1 MSWCSGCIVTGRTTS
16 AKSVVSVRRC
26 SSTTVKR
33 SSRARP
39 RRTRTWFGL
48 LAAGFAL
55 KTTIAAIGGSA
66 VSVSAS
72 PSRDMLTVRAG
83 GAGRSGGETT
93 LATGNGKW
101 SLVSDSAPPP
111 TCRQSPVTAGMAR
124 TARMAAPAP
133 PCRCMPSPSRIA
145 VGLVLGQP
153 PAERADD
160 VDVEPADLRRPL
172 DGPLGEPRLELRPP
186 DRVALEPVDV
196 GRALVEH
203 RAHEPQRE
211 RGIGPRQ
218 RRDVLV
224 AAGGRLGPDRIDG
237 DEVGPA
243 STGLEQELPHVH
255 VRVEGVRPPEDHELR
270 VDHVLGVVADSGAE
284 RRVARGMGGCGA
296 EVRVQLRGAEVA
308 EQPRPE
314 RPALDVPHRAR
325 VVVREDRLG
334 PVALDGALEALRR
347 EPQRLLPRDLLETAL
362 ALAPDAAQRM
372 QEAVRRV
379 DGVEVAVDLAA
390 QRAAVNGWSRSPAA
404 RLPVR
409 CRPPRSAT
417 SRCPGNRAGRIR
429 APPWPPCGDG
439 SRAAWGNHGSERG
452 GTHGSP
458 TTPSLRY
465 TRFSR

>member
-111 TCRQSPVTAGMAR
+111 TWRQSPVTAGMAR
-124 TARMAAPAP
+124 TARMAAPGAAVALQAEP
-133 PCRCMPSPSRIA
+133 EPDRRRSR
-145 VGLVLGQP
+145 VGEP

-160 VDVEPADLRRPL
+160 LDVEPAHLRGPL
-172 DGPLGEPRLELRPP
+172 DGPLGEPRLELRPS
-186 DRVALEPVDV
+186 DRVALEPVAV
-196 GRALVEH
+196 GFALVED
-203 RAHEPQRE
+203 RSHEPERE

-224 AAGGRLGPDRIDG
+224 AAGGRLGADRIDG
-237 DEVGPA
+237 DEVGAA
-243 STGLEQELPHVH
+243 STGLEHELPLVQ

-270 VDHVLGVVADSGAE
+270 VDDVLGVVADSGAE
-284 RRVARGMGGCGA
+284 RRVARGMGRCRA
-296 EVRVQLRGAEVA
+296 EVRVQLRGPEVA

-325 VVVREDRLG
+325 VVVRQDRLG
-334 PVALDGALEALRR
+334 PVALDGVLEAVRR
-347 EPQRLLPRDLLETAL
+347 EPQRLVPGDLLETAL
-362 ALAPDAAQRM
+362 ALAPDAAQRDT
-372 QEAVRRV
+372 ADGPASRR
-379 DGVEVAVDLAA
+379 
-390 QRAAVNGWSRSPAA
+390 RR
-404 RLPVR
+404 
-409 CRPPRSAT
+409 
-417 SRCPGNRAGRIR
+417 
-429 APPWPPCGDG
+429 G
-439 SRAAWGNHGSERG
+439 SG
-452 GTHGSP
+452 
-458 TTPSLRY
+458 
-465 TRFSR
+465 